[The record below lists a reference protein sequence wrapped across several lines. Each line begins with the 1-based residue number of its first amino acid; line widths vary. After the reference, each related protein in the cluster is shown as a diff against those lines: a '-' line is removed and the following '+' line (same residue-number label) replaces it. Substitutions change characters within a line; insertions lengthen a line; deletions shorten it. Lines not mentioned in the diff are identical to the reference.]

1 MPTIAGHHRVRW
13 GPRNHMTVADRRRL
27 VDCTTWSRDSAGTD
41 RSLLLCALAGIS
53 WSARASVGEE
63 VLVLDERAELT
74 PREIA
79 DEKLAVALHTS
90 RHEPRRVTGLFLGI
104 LRTLPQVLKDCEF
117 RDGPQTGVFARQ
129 SFGIRSVKGDSHAE

>member
-27 VDCTTWSRDSAGTD
+27 VDCTTWSGDSVGTN
-41 RSLLLCALAGIS
+41 RSLFLCALAGIAGPS
-53 WSARASVGEE
+53 RASASEE
-63 VLVLDERAELT
+63 VLVLAERAELT

-90 RHEPRRVTGLFLGI
+90 RGKYHRGVKTAEPPL
-104 LRTLPQVLKDCEF
+104 DA
-117 RDGPQTGVFARQ
+117 ARGRI
-129 SFGIRSVKGDSHAE
+129 FPGHPTKITKGSESM